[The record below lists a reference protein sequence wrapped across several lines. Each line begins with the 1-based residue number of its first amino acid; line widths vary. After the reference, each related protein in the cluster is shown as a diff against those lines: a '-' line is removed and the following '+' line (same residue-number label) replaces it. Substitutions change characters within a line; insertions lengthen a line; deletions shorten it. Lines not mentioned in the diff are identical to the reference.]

1 MLFFNEWSGGI
12 FKSYATQWDLNSNH
26 ILGQIQPIGSFMAI
40 KYPRERGLGTA
51 SKLCNCKVLPDIVI
65 YCLFCTWRVGHL
77 DCPRVLAQNGQTHG
91 LKY

>member
-26 ILGQIQPIGSFMAI
+26 ILGQIKPIGSLMAI
-40 KYPRERGLGTA
+40 KYLREWGLGTA

-65 YCLFCTWRVGHL
+65 YCLFCFGISEIAKIKIEWKFPSCRVG
-77 DCPRVLAQNGQTHG
+77 
-91 LKY
+91 